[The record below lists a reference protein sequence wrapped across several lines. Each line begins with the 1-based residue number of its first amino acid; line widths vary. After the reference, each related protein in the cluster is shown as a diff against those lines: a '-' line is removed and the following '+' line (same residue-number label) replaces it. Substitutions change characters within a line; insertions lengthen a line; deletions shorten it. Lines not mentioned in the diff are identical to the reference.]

1 MNEDTI
7 GDMFVMMFAWFFAS
21 YVLPRKGPKGYREKF
36 ESKTSQYVEK
46 LVQRHTKNTAWIRE
60 KIGPNHPINDDDLLT
75 MVRNAVGLGLEVQNA
90 AIFLF
95 IPVIFAV
102 FPISSSL
109 TLGPNPAY
117 WQELVLCAVI
127 AAILAAFVRFFR
139 FAAIRIRVGQLVND
153 RQQ

>member
-46 LVQRHTKNTAWIRE
+46 LVQRHTKSTAWIRE
-60 KIGPNHPINDDDLLT
+60 KIYPNHPINDDDLLT
-75 MVRNAVGLGLEVQNA
+75 MVRNAVRLGLKVQNA
-90 AIFLF
+90 TILLF

-127 AAILAAFVRFFR
+127 ATILAAFVRLFR
-139 FAAIRIRVGQLVND
+139 FAAIRIRVGQLVSD
-153 RQQ
+153 RQR